1 LNNSSKILD
10 RSNKENSENNIEYN
24 DYAAT
29 DESDESEIVKNIWY
43 EVLNTDPEV
52 RLYHNLLYE
61 GEAEHLIKLGYSRM
75 EQSKIFIEN
84 GNVIYDEKRTSST
97 GSFDHDEDEVL
108 FRLENRV
115 SRLLNTTKEQL
126 EHFQLLKYEQGQ
138 KFSPHVDW
146 FNEEKMKRES
156 IRQRY
161 IIKIKYKIIV
171 NILYYYT

>member
-1 LNNSSKILD
+1 MFNILVIFSGYFLSNYLNK
-10 RSNKENSENNIEYN
+10 SNKENSENNIEYN

-52 RLYHNLLYE
+52 RLYHNILYE

-75 EQSKIFIEN
+75 EKSLVDMSGK
-84 GNVIYDEKRTSST
+84 GKVYDNYRTSST
-97 GSFDHDEDEVL
+97 GSFDHDEDDVL

-115 SRLLNTTKEQL
+115 SRLLNITKEQL
-126 EHFQLLKYEQGQ
+126 EHFQILKYEQGQ

-146 FNEEKMKRES
+146 FNEDNLKFQDQNQ
-156 IRQRY
+156 RQR
-161 IIKIKYKIIV
+161 
-171 NILYYYT
+171 